1 MKIHTKHFDATTFGM
16 TAKSSSQS
24 KRNLKKCIFYKEMQ
38 PKEHSR
44 EGEKIK

>member
-24 KRNLKKCIFYKEMQ
+24 KRNLKSAFSIKKCNQKSIVEKE
-38 PKEHSR
+38 K
-44 EGEKIK
+44 K